1 MQKKFLDRL
10 VQQRFRSKKDIRNL
24 LDRSAVSQRTAKQR
38 ATPSYMKGVH
48 NGVFYRI
55 KMPPNKKVLPDM
67 PKLPPPQTAPIG
79 FKTIAPK
86 VQSSGAGSS
95 SRRGDSRWWDWS
107 PKESEFW
114 ERLQEWWKQNWPI
127 LVLNFGSMCTLTGFT
142 RSDVVELRSLSAT
155 GSLCFVAYGLT
166 QAPVRYTPLVW
177 AFSFSAINTMK
188 IFQIMQERK
197 GTVRLT
203 AKQEQDY
210 IQFFMPHGVTPKQF
224 EAIDNVAEVINLKKG
239 STLIKAGEQQEY
251 VYLIVDGSTRASILG
266 RHLTAASTTPKAHRD
281 QVGGASGAWVG
292 EMTFLEAYWIK
303 EQSKHLPA
311 HIEEKEVEEEELE
324 EKKDEDAEEAG
335 KRKNSK
341 DAAVETKPFKVVG
354 RAPPKLKAN
363 KALYTIIA
371 KEDCTIL
378 RWSHADLESVMERS
392 TDLRAA
398 MTRAMSSAILGT
410 YIACCVL
417 LALLYFTTVFFLQSV
432 DCRLQGQAHNFLLPP
447 IYLQAR

>member
-10 VQQRFRSKKDIRNL
+10 VQSRFKSKKDIRNL
-24 LDRSAVSQRTAKQR
+24 LDRSEESQRTATKR
-38 ATPSYMKGVH
+38 ATPAYMKGVH
-48 NGVFYRI
+48 NGVFYNI
-55 KMPPNKKVLPDM
+55 KVPPNKKVLPPL

-79 FKTIAPK
+79 FKTIVPK
-86 VQSSGAGSS
+86 IDHTAGAS
-95 SRRGDSRWWDWS
+95 SRRGDSH
-107 PKESEFW
+107 EFW
-114 ERLQEWWKQNWPI
+114 ERLREWWKSNWPI
-127 LVLNFGSMCTLTGFT
+127 VVLNFGSMCTLTGFT

-166 QAPVRYTPLVW
+166 QAPVQYTPLVW
-177 AFSFSAINTMK
+177 AFSFATINATK
-188 IFQIMQERK
+188 IYQIMEERK
-197 GTVRLT
+197 GTVHLT
-203 AKQEQDY
+203 AEQEQVY

-224 EAIDNVAEVINLKKG
+224 EAIDNKAQVVKLKAN
-239 STLIKAGEQQEY
+239 STLIKQGEKQEY
-251 VYLIVDGSTRASILG
+251 VYLIVDGSTRANILG
-266 RHLTAASTTPKAHRD
+266 RHLTAASTTPMAHKD

-311 HIEEKEVEEEELE
+311 HIEEKEEEPE
-324 EKKDEDAEEAG
+324 EKKDNAV
-335 KRKNSK
+335 
-341 DAAVETKPFKVVG
+341 AAVVGKKGKAADGDETKPFQVVA

-410 YIACCVL
+410 YYACVL
-417 LALLYFTTVFFLQSV
+417 LALLYLQLFFLRSL
-432 DCRLQGQAHNFLLPP
+432 DCRLTRSQTRALHDQAHDF
-447 IYLQAR
+447 

>member
-10 VQQRFRSKKDIRNL
+10 VQSRFKSKKDIRNL
-24 LDRSAVSQRTAKQR
+24 LDRSEQSQRIVKQR
-38 ATPSYMKGVH
+38 LSPAYMKGVH
-48 NGVFYRI
+48 DGVFYNI
-55 KMPPNKKVLPDM
+55 KVPPNRKVLPDI

-79 FKTIAPK
+79 FKTIVPK
-86 VQSSGAGSS
+86 IDNIGSS
-95 SRRGDSRWWDWS
+95 SRRGDSH
-107 PKESEFW
+107 EFW
-114 ERLQEWWKQNWPI
+114 ERLGEWWKRNWPI

-177 AFSFSAINTMK
+177 ACSFAAINSMK
-188 IFQIMQERK
+188 IYQIMEERK
-197 GTVRLT
+197 GTVHLT
-203 AKQEQDY
+203 AEQEQVY

-224 EAIDNVAEVINLKKG
+224 EAIDNKAQVVKLKAG
-239 STLIKAGEQQEY
+239 STLIKQGEKQEY
-251 VYLIVDGSTRASILG
+251 VYLIVAGSTRANILG
-266 RHLTAASTTPKAHRD
+266 RHLTAASTTPKAHED

-303 EQSKHLPA
+303 EQSKHQPA
-311 HIEEKEVEEEELE
+311 HIEQKEEEPE
-324 EKKDEDAEEAG
+324 EKKD
-335 KRKNSK
+335 
-341 DAAVETKPFKVVG
+341 DAAGVEKKGKAADGVETKPFKAVA

-378 RWSHADLESVMERS
+378 RWSHADLESVMEWS

-398 MTRAMSSAILGT
+398 MTRAMSSAILGKCTVCVCMLIYCT
-410 YIACCVL
+410 YDSFLFFDRLLIA
-417 LALLYFTTVFFLQSV
+417 
-432 DCRLQGQAHNFLLPP
+432 
-447 IYLQAR
+447 

>member
-10 VQQRFRSKKDIRNL
+10 VQSRFKSKTDIRNL
-24 LDRSAVSQRTAKQR
+24 LDRSEQSQRTAKTR
-38 ATPSYMKGVH
+38 STPTYLKGVR
-48 NGVFYRI
+48 NGVFYNI
-55 KMPPNKKVLPDM
+55 KVPPKKKTVLPSI

-79 FKTIAPK
+79 FKIIVPK
-86 VQSSGAGSS
+86 MENAAGSS
-95 SRRGDSRWWDWS
+95 SRRRGDSN
-107 PKESEFW
+107 EFW

-177 AFSFSAINTMK
+177 AFSFATINAMK
-188 IFQIMQERK
+188 IFQIMEERK
-197 GTVRLT
+197 GTVHLT
-203 AKQEQDY
+203 ADQEQVY

-224 EAIDNVAEVINLKKG
+224 EAIDNKAQVVKLKAG
-239 STLIKAGEQQEY
+239 STLIKQGEKQEY
-251 VYLIVDGSTRASILG
+251 VYLIVDGSTRANILG
-266 RHLTAASTTPKAHRD
+266 RHLTAASTTPKAHED

-303 EQSKHLPA
+303 EQSKHQPA
-311 HIEEKEVEEEELE
+311 HIEEKEEEPEEKEEEAATSAVV
-324 EKKDEDAEEAG
+324 EKKG
-335 KRKNSK
+335 K
-341 DAAVETKPFKVVG
+341 DADAVETKPFKVIA
-354 RAPPKLKAN
+354 RAPPKLKAS

-392 TDLRAA
+392 TDMRAA

-410 YIACCVL
+410 YTVCFV
-417 LALLYFTTVFFLQSV
+417 LLYFHGTSPSI
-432 DCRLQGQAHNFLLPP
+432 C
-447 IYLQAR
+447 

>member
-10 VQQRFRSKKDIRNL
+10 VQSRFKSKKDIRNL
-24 LDRSAVSQRTAKQR
+24 LDRSEESQRTATKR
-38 ATPSYMKGVH
+38 ATPAYMKGVH
-48 NGVFYRI
+48 NGVFYNI
-55 KMPPNKKVLPDM
+55 KVPPNKKVLPAI

-79 FKTIAPK
+79 FKTIVPK
-86 VQSSGAGSS
+86 IDNAAGAS
-95 SRRGDSRWWDWS
+95 SRRGDSH
-107 PKESEFW
+107 EFW
-114 ERLQEWWKQNWPI
+114 ERLREWWKQNWPI

-177 AFSFSAINTMK
+177 AFSFATINATK
-188 IFQIMQERK
+188 IYQIMEERK

-203 AKQEQDY
+203 AAQEQVY

-224 EAIDNVAEVINLKKG
+224 EAIDNKAKVVKLKAN
-239 STLIKAGEQQEY
+239 STLIKQGEKQEY
-251 VYLIVDGSTRASILG
+251 VYLIVDGSTRANILG
-266 RHLTAASTTPKAHRD
+266 RHLTAASTTPKAHED

-303 EQSKHLPA
+303 EQSKHQPA
-311 HIEEKEVEEEELE
+311 YIEEKEEDLE
-324 EKKDEDAEEAG
+324 GKKDADAEEVG

-341 DAAVETKPFKVVG
+341 DAAAVGKKGKAADGAETKPFKVVA
-354 RAPPKLKAN
+354 RAPPELKAS

-410 YIACCVL
+410 
-417 LALLYFTTVFFLQSV
+417 
-432 DCRLQGQAHNFLLPP
+432 
-447 IYLQAR
+447 

>member
-10 VQQRFRSKKDIRNL
+10 VQSRFKGKSEIRKL
-24 LDRSAVSQRTAKQR
+24 LDRSDQSQRTAAKR
-38 ATPSYMKGVH
+38 ATPTYMKGVH
-48 NGVFYRI
+48 NGVFYNI
-55 KMPPNKKVLPDM
+55 KVPPRKGLPDI

-79 FKTIAPK
+79 FKTIVPK
-86 VQSSGAGSS
+86 LESASS
-95 SRRGDSRWWDWS
+95 SRRGDKRSRWWDWS
-107 PKESEFW
+107 STESEFY
-114 ERLQEWWKQNWPI
+114 ERLREWWKQNWPI

-177 AFSFSAINTMK
+177 AFSFSTINCWK
-188 IFQIMQERK
+188 IYQIMQERK
-197 GTVRLT
+197 GTVHLT
-203 AKQEQDY
+203 AEQEQIY

-224 EAIDNVAEVINLKKG
+224 EAIDNKAQVVKLKAG
-239 STLIKAGEQQEY
+239 STLIKAGEQQQY
-251 VYLIVDGSTRASILG
+251 VYLIVDGSTRANILG

-311 HIEEKEVEEEELE
+311 PIEEEEEESEEKE
-324 EKKDEDAEEAG
+324 DEDAEEVE
-335 KRKNSK
+335 KLKNSK
-341 DAAVETKPFKVVG
+341 DAADEKKPFKVVP
-354 RAPPKLKAN
+354 RAPPKPRAQ

-378 RWSHADLESVMERS
+378 RWSHGDLEKVMERS
-392 TDLRAA
+392 TDMRAA

-410 YIACCVL
+410 YR
-417 LALLYFTTVFFLQSV
+417 T
-432 DCRLQGQAHNFLLPP
+432 
-447 IYLQAR
+447 

>member
-10 VQQRFRSKKDIRNL
+10 VQSRFKSKTDIRNL
-24 LDRSAVSQRTAKQR
+24 LDRSEQSQRTATKR
-38 ATPSYMKGVH
+38 ATPTYLKGVH
-48 NGVFYRI
+48 NGVFYNI
-55 KMPPNKKVLPDM
+55 KIPPNKKVLPNL

-79 FKTIAPK
+79 FKTIVPK
-86 VQSSGAGSS
+86 IESASSSS
-95 SRRGDSRWWDWS
+95 SRSGRDNN
-107 PKESEFW
+107 EFW
-114 ERLQEWWKQNWPI
+114 ERLREWWKQNWPI

-177 AFSFSAINTMK
+177 AFSFAAINSMK
-188 IFQIMQERK
+188 IYQIMEERK
-197 GTVRLT
+197 GTVHLT
-203 AKQEQDY
+203 AEQEQVY

-224 EAIDNVAEVINLKKG
+224 EAIDNKAEIVKLKAG
-239 STLIKAGEQQEY
+239 STLIKCGEKQEY
-251 VYLIVDGSTRASILG
+251 VYLIVDGSTRANILG
-266 RHLTAASTTPKAHRD
+266 RHLTAASTTPKAHED

-303 EQSKHLPA
+303 EQSKHQPA
-311 HIEEKEVEEEELE
+311 HIGEKEEEPE
-324 EKKDEDAEEAG
+324 EKKD
-335 KRKNSK
+335 
-341 DAAVETKPFKVVG
+341 DAAAATAVEKKGKASDEVETKPFKVVA
-354 RAPPKLKAN
+354 RAPPKLKAS

-410 YIACCVL
+410 YTACVCV
-417 LALLYFTTVFFLQSV
+417 ALLHLQPHFCGCLV
-432 DCRLQGQAHNFLLPP
+432 IA
-447 IYLQAR
+447 